1 MDDVLQRVLGAIAA
15 AEKSLG
21 LDWRFS
27 YARAHSVDDGA
38 SEVELSRREVWEAIA
53 AHVEGIP
60 LEGTPGSGGATMSV
74 GGGAVRIR
82 LLEPPP
88 DRSLWVVSSVAD
100 VRREPSH
107 AAELL
112 TQLIMGETADALKT
126 EGDWF
131 LARLP
136 DGYHGWIR
144 SWYVR
149 DSSRAEIDSYGERA
163 RSHVVA
169 NVGYVLSSSHE
180 KSLPVSD
187 IVAGTR
193 IAAGDLE
200 NGYRRVVLPGG
211 REGFMRRSELAD
223 GAVSAADGRRV
234 MNRALQFL
242 GIPYL
247 WGGTSP
253 KGFDCSGLVKRVF
266 LMEGMALP
274 RDSDRQALV
283 GAMIPRERI
292 DAIVPGDLLFF
303 GEGGKVSHVAISI
316 GGATFVHAYGEVRI
330 NSLLPGDS
338 RYDERLGRTF
348 LFARSILSRGAP
360 PSSGAGGNGAG

>member
-1 MDDVLQRVLGAIAA
+1 MNDLLQKVSDAVSA

-27 YARAHSVDDGA
+27 YSRASTIGPGI
-38 SEVELSRREVWEAIA
+38 SEVELSRSEVWEALP
-53 AHVEGIP
+53 AHLGAVPIER
-60 LEGTPGSGGATMSV
+60 LPGELASVISV

-82 LLEPPP
+82 LLTPPAE
-88 DRSLWVVSSVAD
+88 RFLWVTSSVAD
-100 VRREPSH
+100 VRREPAH

-112 TQLIMGETADALKT
+112 TQLIMGETAQALKT

-149 DSSRAEIDSYGERA
+149 EAGRAEVDAYGERA
-163 RSHVVA
+163 RSLVVA
-169 NVGYVLSSSHE
+169 NVGYVLSTPDE

-193 IAAGDLE
+193 VAAGHGE
-200 NGYRRVVLPGG
+200 GGFRRVALPGG
-211 REGFMRRSELAD
+211 RDGYVRESELAD
-223 GAVSAADGRRV
+223 GPAPAPNGRRLTE
-234 MNRALQFL
+234 RALRFL

-247 WGGTSP
+247 WGGTTP

-266 LMEGMALP
+266 LMEGIALP

-283 GAMIPRERI
+283 GTLISKERTE
-292 DAIVPGDLLFF
+292 DLAPADLLFF
-303 GEGGKVSHVAISI
+303 GEGEKVSHVAIYL
-316 GGATFVHAYGEVRI
+316 GHTTFIHAYGEVRI
-330 NSLLPGDS
+330 NSFSTRDS
-338 RYDERLGRTF
+338 RYDERLAKTF
-348 LFARSILSRGAP
+348 LFARSILPRRAEGGA
-360 PSSGAGGNGAG
+360 